1 MMNLDDIPN
10 STIEHMIDEYVHNE
24 RNRKILKRKF
34 IDGITFEKIAEEFDM
49 SVRQIQK
56 IVYKD
61 GDRILLKIFS

>member
-1 MMNLDDIPN
+1 MINLDDIPN
-10 STIEHMIDEYVHNE
+10 SIIEHTIDEYVHNE

-34 IDGITFEKIAEEFDM
+34 IDGVTFEIIAEEFDM

-56 IVYKD
+56 IVYRD